1 MFPRVKIHNHT
12 TDRHGKYS
20 GKNDQTRKNEK
31 LKFRYRIPRQ
41 RTERFVDIDI
51 RSKKAVNN
59 PRRIKFDFS

>member
-31 LKFRYRIPRQ
+31 LKIKAQKQTQKKRKNKRKNTRRKDDKYRKREEKI
-41 RTERFVDIDI
+41 
-51 RSKKAVNN
+51 
-59 PRRIKFDFS
+59 

>member
-1 MFPRVKIHNHT
+1 MFLRVKIHDHT

-41 RTERFVDIDI
+41 RTERLVDIDKNQI
-51 RSKKAVNN
+51 KK
-59 PRRIKFDFS
+59 SSE